1 MSFLNCQQGINY
13 SSIVDK
19 YSRFGFNKTVKLVYY
34 GFKFIFHRLTGK
46 RYLKRNVHGLPMNL
60 DLLLPGVSRD
70 LAISGTR
77 EEQLV
82 YVLRNTIQPSNAVL
96 DLGANIGYYTLMMAK
111 LVGDG
116 GFVYAVEPAI
126 ENYELLQKNVSL
138 NNFQDRVETF
148 QLAISNKKGI
158 EKLYL
163 SEYSNMHSLN
173 PNIGFSRK
181 QYVNIDAV
189 DLNSFLKDK
198 PEISLIRMDVEGYE
212 VEILEGLQPAIEEGV
227 FSGKIIFEVHMGRYN
242 DEDHNMRRQLE
253 MLFRNGYT
261 VNLLT
266 SNDEKTS
273 RINERYSA
281 KLKIQVGDSR
291 ISGIYENV
299 SPEDAIDFVCYKGGV
314 RDILLSK

>member
-1 MSFLNCQQGINY
+1 MSFFKYHPGINY
-13 SSIVDK
+13 SSIFHK
-19 YSRFGFNKTVKLVYY
+19 YRRFGFQKTAELIYY
-34 GFKFIFHRLTGK
+34 GFKFIFHKFTNK
-46 RYLKRNVHGLPMNL
+46 RYLKRNVHGLPMSL

-82 YVLRNTIQPSNAVL
+82 YVLRNTVKKSDVVL
-96 DLGANIGYYTLMMAK
+96 DLGANIGYYALMMAH

-126 ENYELLQKNVSL
+126 ENYELLQKNVAL

-148 QLAISNKKGI
+148 QLGISNKKGS

-163 SEYSNMHSLN
+163 SEYSNMHSFISN
-173 PNIGFSRK
+173 VEFSRK
-181 QYVNIDAV
+181 QYINIDVV
-189 DLNSFLKDK
+189 DLYSFLKDK
-198 PEISLIRMDVEGYE
+198 PDISLIRMDVEGYE
-212 VEILEGLQPAIEEGV
+212 VEILEGLQPAIETGV
-227 FSGKIIFEVHMGRYN
+227 FGGKIVFEVHMGRYN
-242 DEDHNMRRQLE
+242 DENHSMRRQLE
-253 MLFRNGYT
+253 MLFRNGYS
-261 VNLLT
+261 VSLLT
-266 SNDEKTS
+266 SNDEKTAK
-273 RINERYSA
+273 ICEKYSET
-281 KLKIQVGDSR
+281 LKIQVGDSR

>member
-1 MSFLNCQQGINY
+1 MSFYKHQQGINY
-13 SSIVDK
+13 SSIFNK
-19 YSRFGFNKTVKLVYY
+19 YRRFGFQKTVDLIYY
-34 GFKFIFHRLTGK
+34 GFKFLFHRLTGK
-46 RYLKRNVHGLPMNL
+46 RYLKRNVHDFVMSL
-60 DLLLPGVSRD
+60 DLMLPGVSRD

-82 YVLRNTIQPSNAVL
+82 YVLRNTVKKGGIVL
-96 DLGANIGYYTLMMAK
+96 DLGANIGYYTLMLAN

-126 ENYELLQKNVSL
+126 ENYELLQQNVTL

-148 QLAISNKKGI
+148 RFAISNKKGV

-173 PNIGFSRK
+173 PNIDFSRK
-181 QYVNIDAV
+181 QYINIDVV
-189 DLNSFLKDK
+189 DLHSFLSNK
-198 PEISLIRMDVEGYE
+198 PDISLIRMDVEGYE
-212 VEILEGLQPAIEEGV
+212 VEILEGLQPAIEEGIFKGEIV
-227 FSGKIIFEVHMGRYN
+227 FEVHMGRYN
-242 DEDHNMRRQLE
+242 DENHNMKRQLE
-253 MLFRNGYT
+253 MLFRNGYA
-261 VNLLT
+261 VSLLT
-266 SNDEKTS
+266 SNDEKTAK
-273 RINERYSA
+273 IGEKYSA

-291 ISGIYENV
+291 ISGLYENI